1 LPKAKCRLPIGLT
14 RLSGNDMPQLGSD
27 EKPLKLTPNRI
38 GKGSRARPL
47 SVSRQE
53 FSDNW
58 DRIFNK
64 NKEEKENGKT
74 KK

>member
-1 LPKAKCRLPIGLT
+1 
-14 RLSGNDMPQLGSD
+14 MPQLGSD

-64 NKEEKENGKT
+64 NKEEKENAKA